1 MQTLP
6 PQAANGQMSRE
17 KDQSEVSEQNEEAAR
32 IEEVLKDLPE
42 NQQEAVRLKFQSE
55 LSYKEIGDV
64 LDLPVS
70 HVGYLI
76 RTAIGRLRKELGA
89 ETT

>member
-1 MQTLP
+1 MQTMP
-6 PQAANGQMSRE
+6 PQEANGQLSRE
-17 KDQSEVSEQNEEAAR
+17 KDQAEQSEQNEEATR
-32 IEEVLKDLPE
+32 IEAVLKDLPE
-42 NQQEAVRLKFQSE
+42 QQQEVVRLKFHSE
-55 LSYKEIGDV
+55 LSYKEIGEV

-89 ETT
+89 EV